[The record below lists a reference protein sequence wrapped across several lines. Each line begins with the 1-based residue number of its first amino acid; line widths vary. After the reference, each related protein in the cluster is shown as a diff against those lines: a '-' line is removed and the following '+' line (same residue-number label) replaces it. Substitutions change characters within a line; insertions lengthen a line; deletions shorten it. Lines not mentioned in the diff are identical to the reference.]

1 MINLTKQEIKTIE
14 KFKRRVQKQYPGAF
28 HREIKKGYYTI
39 MQEKDDLS
47 IVDVLAES
55 LMPPSNNVIQAWENA
70 ALSVK
75 INQNIMRTHPLK
87 LDALDLSDKALR
99 KSLNRNR

>member
-1 MINLTKQEIKTIE
+1 MINLTKQDIKTID
-14 KFKRRVQKQYPGAF
+14 KFKRRVHKQYPGAF

-39 MQEKDDLS
+39 MQEKEDLS

-55 LMPPSNNVIQAWENA
+55 LMPPTTNVIQAWENA

-75 INQNIMRTHPLK
+75 VNQNIMRTHPLK
-87 LDALDLSDKALR
+87 LDALDLSEKAFK